1 MTPLVFV
8 HGFMGGSK
16 QWKLQAPLAGDRK
29 LIAIDLPGFGKNAHK
44 DALRSIPEFA
54 EWVLAEVDAEQ
65 FDLLGH
71 SMGGMIAQ
79 EMIQLAPDRVRKLV
93 QYATGAEGIIP
104 ERFEPIET
112 SIQRAHADGAK
123 STARRISATW
133 FLDIETAQEFPAC
146 ARIAEA
152 CSLQA
157 IIAGLEAMQNWS
169 GLTHLAK
176 IALPTLVLWGDR
188 DRTYSWSQTETL
200 WHNIPDC
207 RLAVLPACAHAVHL
221 ENPILFNQ
229 LVSDFLETNL

>member
-16 QWKLQAPLAGDRK
+16 QWNLQTPLAKDRE

-54 EWVLAEVDAEQ
+54 EWVLAEVGTEQ
-65 FDLLGH
+65 FELLGH

-93 QYATGAEGIIP
+93 LYATGAEGVIP

-133 FLDIETAQEFPAC
+133 FLDSETAQEFPAC
-146 ARIAEA
+146 AQIAEA

-169 GLTHLAK
+169 GLTNLAK

-200 WHNIPDC
+200 WRNIPDC

-229 LVSDFLETNL
+229 LVSDFLEAK